1 MTMKHD
7 AEKRD
12 SRARLETLLYSTGG
26 VIALAIILILL
37 NFVLGQA
44 KQRVDL
50 TDGRLYTLTDGTRS
64 VLGKLQGPIR
74 IRFYFSQ
81 GESTVPLPVKAFGR
95 RVEDL
100 LAEYRQQGGGKII
113 IEKLDPKPDSEAEDA
128 AELDGVEAQALPTG
142 DKFYLGLSVSNAGQ
156 KLALPALSLDRE
168 ELLEY
173 DLTRAI
179 ARSLSADKAVIGV
192 MSAIPLFGSRGM
204 PQRGIPPSEKQV
216 LISELERDFTV
227 RQVRLDSEKIDD
239 EIKVLLVIHPR
250 DIQDKGLYAIDQFV
264 MRGGK
269 LIAMT
274 DPFSYF
280 DAQYAPQAANG
291 GAGTAST
298 LDKLAKAWGFS
309 MDGSRVLADAKYISG
324 QGPRAMPTVLT
335 LLQDAFNP
343 DDVATKRLSNLLMPF
358 PGAYTGKPAEGL
370 TQTVLVHSSKLSR
383 LVDSS
388 DATKAGT
395 SAISGFKPAD
405 TEYPLALKLTGKFK
419 TAFPEGKP
427 APVEKP
433 KEGEAGKAAPKPAAK
448 AVAKADGAKSTPAP
462 EHKFESP
469 DNAVVLISD
478 ADFINDGAAVEIQEM
493 FGQRIVVPSN
503 GNLAFVQALVEQFAG
518 DPSLISVRSR
528 AVALRPF
535 TVIRNMEAEAQQA
548 YTGKIKELETQLQ
561 ESTKK
566 LQALQQQRLPGQQAS
581 TILTPEQQTELDKFR
596 QVSAEAR
603 KQLKEVRKDLRA
615 DSESLMFWTKVGN
628 IGLIPLLIALAGVLL
643 AIYRR
648 RRVVAI

>member
-1 MTMKHD
+1 
-7 AEKRD
+7 
-12 SRARLETLLYSTGG
+12 
-26 VIALAIILILL
+26 
-37 NFVLGQA
+37 
-44 KQRVDL
+44 
-50 TDGRLYTLTDGTRS
+50 
-64 VLGKLQGPIR
+64 
-74 IRFYFSQ
+74 
-81 GESTVPLPVKAFGR
+81 
-95 RVEDL
+95 
-100 LAEYRQQGGGKII
+100 
-113 IEKLDPKPDSEAEDA
+113 
-128 AELDGVEAQALPTG
+128 
-142 DKFYLGLSVSNAGQ
+142 
-156 KLALPALSLDRE
+156 
-168 ELLEY
+168 
-173 DLTRAI
+173 
-179 ARSLSADKAVIGV
+179 
-192 MSAIPLFGSRGM
+192 
-204 PQRGIPPSEKQV
+204 
-216 LISELERDFTV
+216 
-227 RQVRLDSEKIDD
+227 
-239 EIKVLLVIHPR
+239 
-250 DIQDKGLYAIDQFV
+250 
-264 MRGGK
+264 
-269 LIAMT
+269 MT

-298 LDKLAKAWGFS
+298 LEKLVKTWGFS
-309 MDGSRVLADAKYISG
+309 MDGSRVLSDAKYISG

-383 LVDSS
+383 LVDSA
-388 DATKAGT
+388 DATKAGEA
-395 SAISGFKPAD
+395 AISGFKPAD
-405 TEYPLALKLTGKFK
+405 TEFPLALKLTGKFK

-427 APVEKP
+427 ADKP
-433 KEGEAGKAAPKPAAK
+433 KEGEAGKAPPKPETK
-448 AVAKADGAKSTPAP
+448 AVAKEDGAKADTKGAASKAAVAP
-462 EHKFESP
+462 DHKAESP
-469 DNAVVLISD
+469 DNAVILISD
-478 ADFINDGAAVEIQEM
+478 ADFINDGAAVEIQEV

-535 TVIRNMEAEAQQA
+535 TVIRDMEAEAQQA

-566 LQALQQQRLPGQQAS
+566 LQALQQQRVPGQQAS
-581 TILTPEQQTELDKFR
+581 TILTPEQQAELDKFR

-628 IGLIPLLIALAGVLL
+628 IALVPLLVALAGVLL

-648 RRVVAI
+648 RRVVTI

>member
-1 MTMKHD
+1 MTMKRD
-7 AEKRD
+7 EK
-12 SRARLETLLYSTGG
+12 ARRETLLYSTGG
-26 VIALAIILILL
+26 VIVLAIVLILA
-37 NFVLGQA
+37 NFVLGQV

-50 TDGRLYTLTDGTRS
+50 TDGRLFTLTEGTRS

-74 IRFYFSQ
+74 IRLYFSQ
-81 GESTVPLPVKAFGR
+81 GADTVPLPIKAFGR

-100 LAEYRQQGGGKII
+100 LAEYRAQSDGKII
-113 IEKLDPKPDSEAEDA
+113 IEKLDPQPDSEAEDA

-142 DKFYLGLSVSNAGQ
+142 DKFYLGISVSNAGQ

-179 ARSLSADKAVIGV
+179 ARSLTPEKPVIGV

-227 RQVRLDSEKIDD
+227 RQVRLDSEKIEDD
-239 EIKVLLVIHPR
+239 IKVLLVIHPR
-250 DIQDKGLYAIDQFV
+250 GIQDKGLYAIDQFV

-291 GAGTAST
+291 SAGTSST
-298 LDKLAKAWGFS
+298 IDKLARAWGLT
-309 MDGSRVLADAKYISG
+309 MDGTRVLADAKYISG

-370 TQTVLVHSSKLSR
+370 TETVLVHSSKLSR
-383 LVDSS
+383 LVDSA
-388 DATKAGT
+388 DATKAGE
-395 SAISGFKPAD
+395 SAISGFKPED
-405 TEYPLALKLTGKFK
+405 TEFALALKLTGKFK
-419 TAFPEGKP
+419 TAFPDGKP
-427 APVEKP
+427 ADKP
-433 KEGEAGKAAPKPAAK
+433 KEDPNAPEAGPAKPAAK
-448 AVAKADGAKSTPAP
+448 AAKAAKEAP
-462 EHKFESP
+462 KAAPGPDHKAASP
-469 DNAVVLISD
+469 ENAVILISD
-478 ADFINDGAAVEIQEM
+478 ADFINDGAAVEIQEV

-535 TVIRNMEAEAQQA
+535 TVIRDMEAQAQQA

-566 LQALQQQRLPGQQAS
+566 LQSLQQQRPLGQPGAT
-581 TILTPEQQTELDKFR
+581 TILTPEQQAELDKFR

-603 KQLKEVRKDLRA
+603 KELKEVRKDLRA
-615 DSESLMFWTKVGN
+615 DSESLMFWTKVLN
-628 IGLIPLLIALAGVLL
+628 IGLVPLLIALAGLAL

-648 RRVVAI
+648 RRVVTI